1 DRRAVGVLDELPL
14 FLARVEDLQEEEPAE
29 LAETLGIP
37 VHPDIL
43 AHDVL
48 DGLDR
53 RREVH
58 GVASRSIGVGRRAL
72 GGAGESAHPAA
83 SEQPRG
89 GPRRAE
95 ASPGRAGCA
104 RLAWSRP

>member
-1 DRRAVGVLDELPL
+1 TVVVVEDFPL

-72 GGAGESAHPAA
+72 GGPGNLCGLTARNNLAAGDAA
-83 SEQPRG
+83 SER
-89 GPRRAE
+89 
-95 ASPGRAGCA
+95 S
-104 RLAWSRP
+104 LAAQYLHEP